1 MKVFSWDDLGSVKQ
15 FLSHNLI
22 NSTCL
27 TIGGFD
33 GPHLGHEVLFEKV
46 LSKKKSLKSSYAG
59 VVTFARSPRGVKSE
73 NYYKGDLSTLSQKIH
88 YFEKKGFDFCLVI
101 NFDSDFKK
109 TSGIDFFN
117 CLQGYCNMK
126 FLSVGKDFRC
136 GYKGAMGIKEISEYF
151 ETNNL
156 ELAICDDV
164 FLDGKRI
171 SSSLIRDF
179 IYTGDIVNAEKFL
192 GRKYVLDCSNIKWNL
207 TEENFLFT
215 KKTNQVTPQNAKI
228 NVTLV
233 TSSEKINTF
242 VNFNQD
248 GILII
253 DKNKILSESV
263 FIEEI
268 VM

>member
-1 MKVFSWDDLGSVKQ
+1 
-15 FLSHNLI
+15 
-22 NSTCL
+22 
-27 TIGGFD
+27 
-33 GPHLGHEVLFEKV
+33 
-46 LSKKKSLKSSYAG
+46 
-59 VVTFARSPRGVKSE
+59 
-73 NYYKGDLSTLSQKIH
+73 
-88 YFEKKGFDFCLVI
+88 
-101 NFDSDFKK
+101 
-109 TSGIDFFN
+109 
-117 CLQGYCNMK
+117 MK

-164 FLDGKRI
+164 FLDDKRI